1 MNWTAF
7 IDGAARVFDL
17 FGTMSMPI
25 DLPAT
30 DEEARRRDLQA
41 LASDWQAVAKDST
54 TLQAASRDIIGG
66 ATRPLDRHKTGG
78 VL

>member
-1 MNWTAF
+1 MTLYPQHKAMNWTAF

-30 DEEARRRDLQA
+30 DDEARRRDLQA
-41 LASDWQAVAKDST
+41 LASDWQAVAKDMH
-54 TLQAASRDIIGG
+54 D
-66 ATRPLDRHKTGG
+66 ATGSGESHE
-78 VL
+78 